1 MVVIDDIM
9 ALLRSENDGDHMF
22 AQEFGALCCA
32 FLAPA
37 LSLGLH
43 VAHADRDLRRAKV
56 RDRNWLEK
64 RLAYVAHRHF
74 LTFLRNLRAVPT
86 LLQRKKESNA
96 SLVRL
101 TG

>member
-9 ALLRSENDGDHMF
+9 ALLRSENDRDHMF
-22 AQEFGALCCA
+22 AQEFGALCGA

-43 VAHADRDLRRAKV
+43 LAHADRDLRRAKV

-64 RLAYVAHRHF
+64 GLAYVAHRHF
-74 LTFLRNLRAVPT
+74 LTFLRKLLAGPT
-86 LLQRKKESNA
+86 LLQLENESKA
-96 SLVRL
+96 RRWHA
-101 TG
+101 